1 MVLLSQAGA
10 STYCG
15 PLRLFLQHCMTGFP
29 LAQIADM
36 LPSSFVP
43 LEPCS
48 VLPQEMLY
56 LGCQGEPG
64 ILRLLCYGAKMVSG
78 GPLPLLILT

>member
-1 MVLLSQAGA
+1 MVLLSLAGA

-15 PLRLFLQHCMTGFP
+15 SLRLFLQHWMIAFP
-29 LAQIADM
+29 LAQITDM

-48 VLPQEMLY
+48 VLPQAMLY

-64 ILRLLCYGAKMVSG
+64 VL
-78 GPLPLLILT
+78 